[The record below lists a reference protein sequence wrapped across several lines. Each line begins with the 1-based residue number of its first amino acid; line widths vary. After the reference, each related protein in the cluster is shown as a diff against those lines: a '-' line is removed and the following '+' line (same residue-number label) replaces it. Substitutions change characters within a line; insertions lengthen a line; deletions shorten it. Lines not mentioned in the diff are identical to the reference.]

1 MISQIPNFWILCN
14 QIVLKKS
21 ITSKQTI
28 LVLIGSKIRENPEF
42 EICKQIVKPYGDSSD

>member
-1 MISQIPNFWILCN
+1 MQPVCFE
-14 QIVLKKS
+14 KT